1 MTLRISAESRDGN
14 WVYNQLRHE
23 IENLELKPGE
33 ELDVLSIADRY
44 GVSRSPVRDAL
55 LRLKRDCLVDIFPQ
69 RGTRVSYINIHQIT
83 EERFM
88 RRSLELNALELL
100 LDKSMSSVEKQAFSA
115 LLESN
120 LLKQHAALLADDPIE
135 LLKGDDEL
143 HHMFFSAVDLEE
155 VWSILKAH
163 TGNEYRIR
171 MLSYMDRGIAD
182 SVEEQH
188 RELIDAI
195 ISGDK
200 DKAIDLDKKH
210 LLKINDELNG
220 LRETFSEYFIEDK
233 K

>member
-135 LLKGDDEL
+135 LLRGDDEL

-210 LLKINDELNG
+210 LLKINDELNE